1 MYKQYQQK
9 TYLAFATDKLKMND
23 NDLEIPP
30 NAKIRQEYMKCG
42 NPDCQNS
49 HGPYLYAYWK
59 QDKKLEIEFGH
70 FT

>member
-1 MYKQYQQK
+1 
-9 TYLAFATDKLKMND
+9 MND
-23 NDLEIPP
+23 NDLEILP